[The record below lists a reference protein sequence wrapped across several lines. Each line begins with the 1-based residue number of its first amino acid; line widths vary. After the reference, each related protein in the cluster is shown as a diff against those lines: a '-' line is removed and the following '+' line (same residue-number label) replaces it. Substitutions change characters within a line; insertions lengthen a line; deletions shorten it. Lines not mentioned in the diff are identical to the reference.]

1 MLPRR
6 LEPGVHVLHDYN
18 SRRSPSVVK
27 CPTLVG
33 AASIADPPRNRAS
46 GMGTRLGF
54 RRAVHLSETRVPIRD
69 VMRNPIAAILVG
81 WLCCSSVV
89 AAEPALLFR
98 SAVGVP
104 EKKPAERPLAL
115 ETLRE
120 EIRIAS
126 RNGSLQTAAQ
136 QSPPENKSW
145 MERHPVWFG
154 LIVGAGVGAAW
165 GAASCSDGCFPIGA
179 GGAAIVGSWYG
190 AGAGA
195 LIGWG
200 VGRAK

>member
-1 MLPRR
+1 
-6 LEPGVHVLHDYN
+6 
-18 SRRSPSVVK
+18 
-27 CPTLVG
+27 
-33 AASIADPPRNRAS
+33 
-46 GMGTRLGF
+46 
-54 RRAVHLSETRVPIRD
+54 
-69 VMRNPIAAILVG
+69 MRKPIAAILVG
-81 WLCCSSVV
+81 LLSCSSVG
-89 AAEPALLFR
+89 AAEPALLLPCV
-98 SAVGVP
+98 VGDT
-104 EKKPAERPLAL
+104 EKTPARRPLAL
-115 ETLRE
+115 EALRE
-120 EIRIAS
+120 QIRIAS
-126 RNGSLQTAAQ
+126 QDGSLQTAAQ
-136 QSPPENKSW
+136 QSPAEDKSW